1 MFNKNKHLNTSQ
13 PFTGRRWEGGCVGDS
28 HDLIASEAALAL
40 VYNGKPFVVMMVTP
54 QDIEDFALGF
64 SLSEGIIR
72 DAAELSSVRVR
83 PVTDGMEADITI
95 AADRFRELDRK
106 QRNLT
111 GRVGCGLCGAQTV
124 AQAVRHPRPVAKT
137 AYMSPATIRSAM
149 ASLGEQQPLNA
160 ETGAVHAAAW
170 MTGDGK
176 IELVREDVGR
186 HNALDK
192 LIGVMVREKTDTRN
206 GAALITSRASHEMVQ
221 KAATVGIQV
230 LCAISAPTALAIKLA
245 QETGVTL
252 IAFARGDRHTVYA
265 HADRLAYW
273 KERVAV

>member
-1 MFNKNKHLNTSQ
+1 MFLKNKSVPTAEL
-13 PFTGRRWEGGCVGDS
+13 FTGRRWEKGEVEDTR
-28 HDLIASEAALAL
+28 DAIASEVALAL

-72 DAAELSSVRVR
+72 DRSELTGMRVR
-83 PVTDGMEADITI
+83 PVVDGIEADIQI
-95 AADRFRELDRK
+95 AEDRFRELERK

-111 GRVGCGLCGAQTV
+111 GRIGCGLCGAQTV
-124 AQAVRHPRPVAKT
+124 AQAVRHPRPVLRT
-137 AYMSPATIRSAM
+137 VCMSAEAIRRAM
-149 ASLGEQQPLNA
+149 AGLCEQQPLNA
-160 ETGAVHAAAW
+160 GTGSVHAAAW
-170 MTGDGK
+170 ATAEGK
-176 IELVREDVGR
+176 VMLVREDVGR

-192 LIGVMVREKTDTRN
+192 LIGAMVSGNVDTRN

-230 LCAISAPTALAIKLA
+230 LCAISAPTALAIRLA
-245 QETGVTL
+245 KESGVTL

-265 HADRLAYW
+265 HPDRVLHGQ
-273 KERVAV
+273 EQVAV